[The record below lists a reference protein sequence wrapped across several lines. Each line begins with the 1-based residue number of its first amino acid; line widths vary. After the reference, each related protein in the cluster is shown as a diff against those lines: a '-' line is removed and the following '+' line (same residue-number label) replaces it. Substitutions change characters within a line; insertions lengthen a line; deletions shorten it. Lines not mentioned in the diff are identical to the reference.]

1 MPSTLR
7 CLHLPGFG
15 QSLVPASKPLP
26 QPTGTQVLLRV
37 LACGVC
43 HSDLHVQDGQLDLGH
58 GAVASF
64 EGRCNFPLTLGHE
77 TSGQVVALGP
87 DALGAEVASN
97 AAVQVGD
104 TCLVCGWIGCGSCNF
119 CSQGDEHLCA
129 NSGFLGIARD
139 GGFASHV
146 VVPHPRYLIDLRGL
160 DPVSAAPLACSG
172 LTTYAALKKA
182 GTRLQQHTIVV
193 IGAGGLGLM
202 ALNVLRLMG
211 GQGAV
216 VLEIDADRRQAAL
229 QCGARAAIDPAAP
242 DADQQ
247 VRQAV
252 GGPVLFVL
260 DLVGSAATATQSFRL
275 LDRGGQ
281 LQVVGLLGGAM
292 SLSLPLLAIRA
303 ATIQGSYIGS
313 PAELRELIVL
323 VRQHGM
329 PTVPLDRRPLAAANA
344 ALDDLR
350 AGRVVGRVVLVP

>member
-1 MPSTLR
+1 MPGTMR
-7 CLHLPGFG
+7 CFHLTGFR
-15 QSLVPASKPLP
+15 QRLVAAEKPLP
-26 QPTGTQVLLRV
+26 QPTGSQVLLKV

-43 HSDLHVQDGQLDLGH
+43 HSDLHLQDGQLDLGNDQ
-58 GAVASF
+58 VASF

-87 DALGAEVASN
+87 DASGVASD
-97 AAVQVGD
+97 VKVGD
-104 TCLVCGWIGCGSCNF
+104 TCLVCGWIGCGSCSF
-119 CSQGDEHLCA
+119 CRQGDEHLCTD
-129 NSGFLGIARD
+129 SRFLGVSRD
-139 GGFASHV
+139 GGFADHI
-146 VVPHPRYLIDLRGL
+146 VVPHPRYLIDLDGI

-182 GTRLQQHTIVV
+182 GARLQQHTIVI

-216 VLEIDADRRQAAL
+216 VLEIDPDKRQAAL

-242 DADQQ
+242 DADHQ

-252 GGPVLFVL
+252 GGPLLFVL
-260 DLVGSAATATQSFRL
+260 DLVGSAATATQGFRL

-281 LQVVGLLGGAM
+281 LQVVGLMGGAM
-292 SLSLPLLAIRA
+292 SLSVPLIAIRA

-313 PAELRELIVL
+313 PAELRELIAL

-329 PTVPLDRRPLAAANA
+329 PTVPLDRRPLQGANQ